1 MINMRK
7 DYVEC
12 GDCLELMKNVPSKSV
27 DTVFTSPPYNRKR
40 NDKYSFYDDTI
51 DNYFDFLCKFTD
63 EALRVAKNHVIIN
76 IQKNYYNKV
85 EVFEYIGKYAKN
97 IVEIIVWE
105 KTNPMPANGFNITN
119 AYEFFIILGDKSLKS
134 NNTYTKNVITTSV
147 NVNKDKKIHK
157 AVMKK
162 EVCDWFITNFT
173 KEGDV
178 ILDPFAGLGT
188 TAISCI
194 ENNRHYICFEI
205 SEQYYNVCC
214 DRLLKAKNI
223 LNQAN
228 A

>member
-1 MINMRK
+1 
-7 DYVEC
+7 
-12 GDCLELMKNVPSKSV
+12 
-27 DTVFTSPPYNRKR
+27 
-40 NDKYSFYDDTI
+40 
-51 DNYFDFLCKFTD
+51 
-63 EALRVAKNHVIIN
+63 
-76 IQKNYYNKV
+76 
-85 EVFEYIGKYAKN
+85 
-97 IVEIIVWE
+97 
-105 KTNPMPANGFNITN
+105 
-119 AYEFFIILGDKSLKS
+119 
-134 NNTYTKNVITTSV
+134 
-147 NVNKDKKIHK
+147 
-157 AVMKK
+157 MKK